1 MYRTVIQGSADT
13 DMGGKLTQG
22 MVSKTLDFC
31 FNAFAQVSPDQ
42 RQAVLDKLDSVKHD
56 PSTETKQDL
65 EKLTE
70 DELAVLRT
78 IRARQMMRSED
89 AMNIDTFSNDAID
102 GFLPRLVTGKLGL
115 DREKELARAPAHMET
130 LFDTGLAGHSTMP
143 EIKSEA

>member
-1 MYRTVIQGSADT
+1 
-13 DMGGKLTQG
+13 

-31 FNAFAQVSPDQ
+31 FNAFAQVTPDQ
-42 RQAVLDKLDSVKHD
+42 RQAVLDKLESVKDD
-56 PSTETKQDL
+56 PTTETQQDL
-65 EKLTE
+65 EKLTD
-70 DELAVLRT
+70 DELAILRT

-102 GFLPRLVTGKLGL
+102 GLLPRLVTGKLGL
-115 DREKELARAPAHMET
+115 DREKEQEPAGAPAHLET

>member
-1 MYRTVIQGSADT
+1 
-13 DMGGKLTQG
+13 MGGKLTQD

-42 RQAVLDKLDSVKHD
+42 RQAVLNKLESVKDD
-56 PSTETKQDL
+56 PTTETQQDL
-65 EKLTE
+65 EKLTD
-70 DELAVLRT
+70 DELAILRT

-102 GFLPRLVTGKLGL
+102 GLLPRLVTGKLGL
-115 DREKELARAPAHMET
+115 DREKEPEPAGAPAHLET

>member
-1 MYRTVIQGSADT
+1 
-13 DMGGKLTQG
+13 MGGKLTQD

-31 FNAFAQVSPDQ
+31 FNAFAQVTPDQ
-42 RQAVLDKLDSVKHD
+42 RQAVLDKLESVKDD
-56 PSTETKQDL
+56 PTTETQQDL
-65 EKLTE
+65 EKLTD
-70 DELAVLRT
+70 DELAILCT

-102 GFLPRLVTGKLGL
+102 GLLPRLVTGKLGL
-115 DREKELARAPAHMET
+115 DREKGQELAGAPAHLET

>member
-1 MYRTVIQGSADT
+1 
-13 DMGGKLTQG
+13 MGGKLTQD

-42 RQAVLDKLDSVKHD
+42 RQAVLDKLESVKDD
-56 PSTETKQDL
+56 PTTETQQDL
-65 EKLTE
+65 EKLTD
-70 DELAVLRT
+70 DELAILRT

-102 GFLPRLVTGKLGL
+102 GLLPRLVTGKLGL
-115 DREKELARAPAHMET
+115 DREKEPEPAGAPAHLET

>member
-1 MYRTVIQGSADT
+1 
-13 DMGGKLTQG
+13 MGGKLTQD

-42 RQAVLDKLDSVKHD
+42 RQAVLDKLESVKDD
-56 PSTETKQDL
+56 PTTETQQDL
-65 EKLTE
+65 EKLTD
-70 DELAVLRT
+70 DELAILRT

-102 GFLPRLVTGKLGL
+102 GLLPRLVTGKLGL
-115 DREKELARAPAHMET
+115 DREKEPELAGAPAHLET